1 MEIKKGFSTKIDER
15 FSLHIAENDDTQ
27 EFQQILELN
36 VKVHGEPVREY
47 LRRIYL
53 AHPKG
58 YDIYFFYVKNDEID
72 LIVSG
77 LVLMPLEWS
86 IGGNTFSV
94 CEMGFVGT
102 LEEYRG
108 KGFIRKL
115 NEIYEKVMTERGI
128 LMSVIRGIP
137 YYYRKLNYGF
147 AIPLDNRILLSTSKI
162 PTTNLDHL
170 RIRKAT
176 YKDIEFIETLYNKYY
191 KNFFIYNK
199 FNKEEFLFRF
209 FNDEFNEFKLTT
221 NIIEVDGKSEAF
233 FSLGMSYDN
242 TAYTI
247 VVSHLSYEQMI
258 KVLQYVKKINIFPKD
273 NDIDFH
279 VYEYTEF
286 GKKIIALGGNHYQDY
301 CWQVRIPD
309 LKKFLEKIKVILE
322 NRIAESDFK
331 GLNYDLIISTYEEE
345 FLISFKDGIIIA
357 IDMKRG
363 YPDEKLCDLRIPDSF
378 LYKLLLGDKSFDEIQ
393 YIIKNSMVKK
403 ESKKLID
410 ILFPKQI
417 LLPDTYY

>member
-1 MEIKKGFSTKIDER
+1 MEIKKGFSTKIDEQ
-15 FSLHIAENDDTQ
+15 FSLHIAENNNKQ
-27 EFQQILELN
+27 EFQQILKLN
-36 VKVHGEPVREY
+36 TKVHGEQVREY
-47 LRRIYL
+47 LNRIYL
-53 AHPKG
+53 DHPKRD
-58 YDIYFFYVKNDEID
+58 DIYYFYVKDNEEDQ
-72 LIVSG
+72 IVSG
-77 LVLMPLEWS
+77 LILLPLEWS
-86 IGGNTFSV
+86 IGGNIFSV

-115 NEIYEKVMTERGI
+115 NEIYEKVMAERGY

-147 AIPLDNRILLSTSKI
+147 AMPLDNRILLSASKI

-176 YKDIEFIETLYNKYY
+176 YKDIEFVETLYNKYY
-191 KNFFIYNK
+191 KSFFISNK
-199 FNKEEFLFRF
+199 FHKEEFLFRF
-209 FNDEFNEFKLTT
+209 FNDEFNDFKLSTY
-221 NIIEVDGKSEAF
+221 IIEVDGKSEAF

-247 VVSHLSYEQMI
+247 LIPHLTNNQMI

-286 GKKIIALGGNHYQDY
+286 GKKIFALGGNHYQDY
-301 CWQVRIPD
+301 GWQVKIPD
-309 LKKFLEKIKVILE
+309 LKKFLEAIKIILE
-322 NRIAESDFK
+322 HRIEKSDFK
-331 GLNYDLIISTYEEE
+331 GLNYNLIISNYEEE
-345 FLISFKDGIIIA
+345 LHISFKDGIITA
-357 IDMKRG
+357 IDMKKG
-363 YPDEKLCDLRIPDSF
+363 YPDEKLCDLRIPGSF
-378 LYKLLLGDKSFDEIQ
+378 LYKLLLGDKTFDEIQ
-393 YIIKNSMVKK
+393 YIVKDAMIKKDL
-403 ESKKLID
+403 KLLIN

-417 LLPDTYY
+417 SLPDTYY